1 MNSFVIN
8 TELDKAEKAVARVT
22 MGWEAPIPF
31 AVTMQEESAYPLQA
45 LPAILQ
51 KTVSDYQQ
59 YGQQPISLI
68 ACGSLANVSL
78 ACQSLANVARDN
90 YLISPVSLY
99 FIVLAASGERKSAS
113 DNLFSQAAR
122 NWEEKVR
129 SGPTLRPLRCG
140 TRFDL

>member
-8 TELDKAEKAVARVT
+8 TELDNAEKAVARIRID
-22 MGWEAPIPF
+22 WEAPIPF

-68 ACGSLANVSL
+68 ASGALAN
-78 ACQSLANVARDN
+78 AARDIAK
-90 YLISPVSLY
+90 L
-99 FIVLAASGERKSAS
+99 
-113 DNLFSQAAR
+113 
-122 NWEEKVR
+122 
-129 SGPTLRPLRCG
+129 
-140 TRFDL
+140 